1 MSNQLYRN
9 VNQIK
14 NKLKKKAH
22 NRKLDSIKC
31 VASTILMTEKIF
43 DWLTRYGAWRN

>member
-14 NKLKKKAH
+14 NKLKKTSSQW
-22 NRKLDSIKC
+22 KLDSIK
-31 VASTILMTEKIF
+31 
-43 DWLTRYGAWRN
+43 